1 MQWTLWKQYTYA
13 FLSSGLAETVTRR
26 WDVLRLNVLKRSY
39 LWNDAE
45 FHIIPNTYILHY
57 CYVYIVIHKC

>member
-39 LWNDAE
+39 LWNDA
-45 FHIIPNTYILHY
+45 
-57 CYVYIVIHKC
+57 